1 MTGLRRCTTRYCG
14 SSRRIMEIGEAV
26 CVKSGSRKV
35 IEGAVKKDEEGA
47 EFEMMANIV
56 WSEIGRALMD
66 ELGSVIF
73 AAGKPDE
80 FRKVSGHSYVRA
92 KVQRPTRVV
101 CSITKQRR
109 RSYVRSNSLHPQ
121 CSP

>member
-1 MTGLRRCTTRYCG
+1 
-14 SSRRIMEIGEAV
+14 MEIGEAV

-73 AAGKPDE
+73 AASKRILRMSWLMIR
-80 FRKVSGHSYVRA
+80 F
-92 KVQRPTRVV
+92 TR
-101 CSITKQRR
+101 R
-109 RSYVRSNSLHPQ
+109 
-121 CSP
+121 